1 MWRKRQV
8 EVGVLGCGAVTAV
21 WMWRKRQVEVGVLG
35 GGADTAVW
43 MWRKRRVEVGVLA
56 DGAPTLGRSP
66 DCRLDLL
73 QTHPQIHPGAHVG
86 RSQVTEPLPEREA

>member
-1 MWRKRQV
+1 MGVLQVGWV

-21 WMWRKRQVEVGVLG
+21 WMWRKRRVEVGVSG

-56 DGAPTLGRSP
+56 DG
-66 DCRLDLL
+66 RLRRFGCGVNAGLKL
-73 QTHPQIHPGAHVG
+73 AF
-86 RSQVTEPLPEREA
+86 